1 MINNLGAAEV
11 IAAEFARQSID
22 DKNGLSTS
30 WRRYAS
36 CS

>member
-11 IAAEFARQSID
+11 IAAEFARQSLD
-22 DKNGLSTS
+22 DKNGPPTS
-30 WRRYAS
+30 RRRYTS